1 MPLQS
6 SASLR
11 PMARRLALVIGSL
24 AVAMTLATLWSAG
37 MAVNAHL
44 RRDVGAGLVTRASEQ
59 ARQLQARLL
68 AAEAVAE
75 SASSG
80 DAGAGGVLLRQRAL
94 RGGVFRGAV
103 VLSGAQVQGGNARLP
118 LQLGGSERLA
128 LAGGQT
134 LMRSVSGGGDARPL
148 YLVRATTQGGVPAVA
163 FFELAPDWMWS
174 GFSAPDEDSVLAVVD
189 GGGALLA
196 ASSQIPANLAAA
208 FLRERDVPAEA
219 GSDPVMRAWQ
229 IDGHEWRGV
238 VVPLHPSQ
246 LFLEAPRWS
255 IIAGTTASG
264 GGAFVLLAP
273 GVPWLLLACAV
284 LVAAASLYLQRRWEP
299 VLDATRHALG
309 VLRAGGYERVPLLAA
324 TDAPRATAE
333 AFNRA
338 VDALEERMAALASL
352 GEIDRLLLESGE
364 LEGALEAV
372 LARVCEVTNCHGA
385 TIVLLDP
392 DAPGYARAY
401 LVAADG
407 AAQPVS
413 RIAADPEML
422 EFLAESPGGVTVTR
436 CEPERHSLLEPLRVL
451 GAEFFWAWPVLSQQR
466 VAAVLAV
473 GYRGA
478 PLVPAE
484 VAGFG
489 TQCAQRLG
497 VRLSNS
503 VRDEQLYRQAHFD
516 ALTTLPNRLLFRDRL
531 SQELATAAEGMQRGA
546 LMYVDLDHF
555 KKINDT
561 LGHSAG
567 DQLLMIVAQ
576 RLRSCVKDGDTV
588 ARLGGDEFTVILR
601 NVGSA
606 EATQQVAARI
616 IETLQQ
622 PVHISGRDHYV
633 RASIGVTLFPDDGTG
648 IDELMRN
655 ADLAMYQAKE
665 SGRSRSIFYDRKME
679 RSARQ
684 SADSGLFRALR
695 RREFSLYYQP
705 QYALSDGRLT
715 GLEALLRWQPP
726 RESMRYPG
734 EFIPAAEQSGLIIDI
749 GAWVLETACN
759 QLAIWREQGI
769 APPQLALNVSVQQ
782 LRQPEF
788 PVLVRRALDRV
799 ALPPELLEIELTESV
814 FADED
819 AGQSLRRLAALGVRL
834 ALDDFGTGYSSLGY
848 LRQHPVQ
855 VIKIDRSFIEELPHS
870 FTAATLAETIIAMA
884 HALGK
889 QVVAEGV
896 ETLEQ
901 LEFLRERGC
910 DIVQGFYLAHPRPVA
925 EITELLG
932 ARRPAPALVELRA
945 AG

>member
-1 MPLQS
+1 
-6 SASLR
+6 
-11 PMARRLALVIGSL
+11 MARRLALVIGSL

-44 RRDVGAGLVTRASEQ
+44 RRDVVAGLVTRASEQ

-68 AAEAVAE
+68 SAEAVAE

-134 LMRSVSGGGDARPL
+134 LMRSVSGGEARPL

-174 GFSAPDEDSVLAVVD
+174 GFSAPDEDGVLAVVD

-196 ASSQIPANLAAA
+196 ASSQIPTNLAAA

-229 IDGHEWRGV
+229 IDGREWRGV

-284 LVAAASLYLQRRWEP
+284 LVAAASFYLQRRWEP

-324 TDAPRATAE
+324 SDAPRATAE

-372 LARVCEVTNCHGA
+372 LARVCEVTNCHAA

-436 CEPERHSLLEPLRVL
+436 CEPERHSLLEPLRAL

-665 SGRSRSIFYDRKME
+665 SGRSRSVFYDRKME

>member
-1 MPLQS
+1 
-6 SASLR
+6 
-11 PMARRLALVIGSL
+11 
-24 AVAMTLATLWSAG
+24 
-37 MAVNAHL
+37 
-44 RRDVGAGLVTRASEQ
+44 
-59 ARQLQARLL
+59 
-68 AAEAVAE
+68 
-75 SASSG
+75 
-80 DAGAGGVLLRQRAL
+80 
-94 RGGVFRGAV
+94 
-103 VLSGAQVQGGNARLP
+103 
-118 LQLGGSERLA
+118 
-128 LAGGQT
+128 
-134 LMRSVSGGGDARPL
+134 
-148 YLVRATTQGGVPAVA
+148 
-163 FFELAPDWMWS
+163 
-174 GFSAPDEDSVLAVVD
+174 
-189 GGGALLA
+189 
-196 ASSQIPANLAAA
+196 
-208 FLRERDVPAEA
+208 
-219 GSDPVMRAWQ
+219 MRAWQ
-229 IDGHEWRGV
+229 VDGREWRGAV
-238 VVPLHPSQ
+238 APLHPSQ

-255 IIAGTTASG
+255 IIAGTTAIG
-264 GGAFVLLAP
+264 GGAFALLAP
-273 GVPWLLLACAV
+273 RLPWLLLWCAL
-284 LVAAASLYLQRRWEP
+284 LVAAGTWYLRQRWEP
-299 VLDATRHALG
+299 VLDALRQALPA
-309 VLRAGGYERVPLLAA
+309 LRTGGFQRVPLLSSAD
-324 TDAPRATAE
+324 TPRATAE

-338 VDALEERMAALASL
+338 VDALEERLAALAAL
-352 GEIDRLLLESGE
+352 GAIDRLLLESGE
-364 LEGALEAV
+364 LEAALEAV
-372 LARVCEVTNCHGA
+372 LARVCQVTSCHGA
-385 TIVLLDP
+385 AIALLDP

-413 RIAADPEML
+413 RIATDPEML
-422 EFLAESPGGVTVTR
+422 EFLAEHPDGVTVAR
-436 CEPERHSLLEPLRVL
+436 CEPERHSVLEPLRAL
-451 GAEFFWAWPVLSQQR
+451 GAEFFWVWPVMTQQR
-466 VAAVLAV
+466 VAAVLAA
-473 GYRGA
+473 GYRST
-478 PLVPAE
+478 PLVAAE

-516 ALTTLPNRLLFRDRL
+516 ALTALPNRLLFRDRL
-531 SQELATAAEGMQRGA
+531 SQELATAAEGRQRGA

-567 DQLLMIVAQ
+567 DQLLVIVAQ

-601 NVGSA
+601 SVGSA
-606 EATQQVAARI
+606 EATQQVATRI

-633 RASIGVTLFPDDGTG
+633 RASIGITLFPDDGTA

-665 SGRSRSIFYDRKME
+665 SGRSRAVFYDRKME
-679 RSARQ
+679 RNVRQ

-705 QYALSDGRLT
+705 QYSLRDGRLT

-749 GAWVLETACN
+749 GAWVLESACN

-769 APPQLALNVSVQQ
+769 APPALALNVSVQQ

-814 FADED
+814 FADDD
-819 AGQSLRRLAALGVRL
+819 ARQSLRRLASLGVRL

-910 DIVQGFYLAHPRPVA
+910 DVAQGFYLAHPRPVA

-932 ARRPAPALVELRA
+932 ARRPAPALLELKA

>member
-1 MPLQS
+1 M
-6 SASLR
+6 
-11 PMARRLALVIGSL
+11 
-24 AVAMTLATLWSAG
+24 
-37 MAVNAHL
+37 
-44 RRDVGAGLVTRASEQ
+44 
-59 ARQLQARLL
+59 
-68 AAEAVAE
+68 
-75 SASSG
+75 
-80 DAGAGGVLLRQRAL
+80 
-94 RGGVFRGAV
+94 
-103 VLSGAQVQGGNARLP
+103 
-118 LQLGGSERLA
+118 
-128 LAGGQT
+128 
-134 LMRSVSGGGDARPL
+134 
-148 YLVRATTQGGVPAVA
+148 RATTLGGVPAVA
-163 FFELAPDWMWS
+163 FFELAPDWMWA
-174 GFSAPDEDSVLAVVD
+174 GFGAPGTDGVLAVVD
-189 GGGALLA
+189 GSGALLA
-196 ASSQIPANLAAA
+196 SSGRIPADLAAA
-208 FLRERDVPAEA
+208 FLRERDVPAEPD
-219 GSDPVMRAWQ
+219 SEPVMRAWQ
-229 IDGHEWRGV
+229 VDGDEWRGAV
-238 VVPLHPSQ
+238 APLHPSQ

-255 IIAGTTASG
+255 IIAGMTATG
-264 GGAFVLLAP
+264 GGAFALLAP
-273 GVPWLLLACAV
+273 RLPWLLLLGV
-284 LVAAASLYLQRRWEP
+284 LLVAAATWYLRQRWEP
-299 VLDATRHALG
+299 VLDDLRRALEA
-309 VLRAGGYERVPLLAA
+309 LRVGGIERVPLVAA
-324 TDAPRATAE
+324 ADTPRAVAE
-333 AFNRA
+333 SFNRA
-338 VDALEERMAALASL
+338 VDAMEERLAALAAL

-372 LARVCEVTNCHGA
+372 LARVCQVTSCHGA
-385 TIVLLDP
+385 TVALLDP

-422 EFLAESPGGVTVTR
+422 EFLAEHPEGVTVAR
-436 CEPERHSLLEPLRVL
+436 CEPERHSVLEPLRAL
-451 GAEFFWAWPVLSQQR
+451 GAEFFWVWPVMSQQR
-466 VAAVLAV
+466 VAAVLAA
-473 GYRGA
+473 GYRST
-478 PLVPAE
+478 PLVAPE

-561 LGHSAG
+561 LGHGAG
-567 DQLLMIVAQ
+567 DQLLVIVAQ

-606 EATQQVAARI
+606 DATQQVATRI
-616 IETLQQ
+616 IDALQQ
-622 PVHISGRDHYV
+622 PVHMSGRDHYV
-633 RASIGVTLFPDDGTG
+633 RASIGITLFPDDGTA

-665 SGRSRSIFYDRKME
+665 TGRSRAVFYDRKME
-679 RSARQ
+679 RNTRQ

-705 QYALSDGRLT
+705 QYSLRDGRLT

-769 APPQLALNVSVQQ
+769 APPVLALNVSVQQ

-819 AGQSLRRLAALGVRL
+819 ARQSLRRLASLGVRL

-896 ETLEQ
+896 ETPEQ

-910 DIVQGFYLAHPRPVA
+910 DVGQGFYLAHPRPVA
-925 EITELLG
+925 EISELLG
-932 ARRPAPALVELRA
+932 ARRQAPALAELAA

>member
-1 MPLQS
+1 MCS
-6 SASLR
+6 SDL
-11 PMARRLALVIGSL
+11 
-24 AVAMTLATLWSAG
+24 
-37 MAVNAHL
+37 
-44 RRDVGAGLVTRASEQ
+44 
-59 ARQLQARLL
+59 
-68 AAEAVAE
+68 
-75 SASSG
+75 
-80 DAGAGGVLLRQRAL
+80 DAGAGGALLRQRAL
-94 RGGVFRGAV
+94 RGGAFRGAV
-103 VLSGAQVQGGNARLP
+103 VVGGAQPGGGPARTP
-118 LQLGGSERLA
+118 LQLSRSERLA

-134 LMRSVSGGGDARPL
+134 LLRSAGAGGDGRVL
-148 YLVRATTQGGVPAVA
+148 YLVRAATQGGTPAVA
-163 FFELAPDWMWS
+163 FLELAPDWMWNGLGAAGS
-174 GFSAPDEDSVLAVVD
+174 DGVLAVVD
-189 GGGALLA
+189 GAGALLA
-196 ASSQIPANLAAA
+196 ASGELPADLLAA
-208 FLRERDVPAEA
+208 FLRERDLPAQPDSSA
-219 GSDPVMRAWQ
+219 GLRAWQ
-229 IDGHEWRGV
+229 VDGREWRGA

-255 IIAGTTASG
+255 IIAAAGAPR
-264 GGAFVLLAP
+264 GGALALLAP
-273 GVPWLLLACAV
+273 HLAWLLLACAA
-284 LVAAASLYLQRRWEP
+284 LAAVASWYLHQRWEP
-299 VLDATRHALG
+299 VLDGMRHALD
-309 VLRAGGYERVPLLAA
+309 VLRTGGYERVALVAA
-324 TDAPRATAE
+324 ADTPRTTAE

-338 VDALEERMAALASL
+338 VDALEERMAALGSL

-364 LEGALEAV
+364 LEGALESV
-372 LARVCEVTNCHGA
+372 LAHVCHVSRCHGA
-385 TIVLLDP
+385 SIALLDP

-422 EFLAESPGGVTVTR
+422 EFLAEHPEGITVTR
-436 CEPERHSLLEPLRVL
+436 CEPERHSVLEPLRAL
-451 GAEFFWAWPVLSQQR
+451 GAEFFWVWPVLSQQR

-473 GYRGA
+473 GYRGT

-516 ALTTLPNRLLFRDRL
+516 ALTALPNRLLFRDRL

-567 DQLLMIVAQ
+567 DQLLVIVAQ

-606 EATQQVAARI
+606 EATQQVAERI
-616 IETLQQ
+616 IETLRQ

-633 RASIGVTLFPDDGTG
+633 RASIGITLFPDDGTG

-665 SGRSRSIFYDRKME
+665 SGRSCAVFYDRKME

-705 QYALSDGRLT
+705 QYALGDGRLT

-819 AGQSLRRLAALGVRL
+819 ARQSLRRLAALGVRL

-870 FTAATLAETIIAMA
+870 YTAATLAETIIAMA

-896 ETLEQ
+896 ETPEQ

-910 DIVQGFYLAHPRPVA
+910 DIGQGFYLAHPRPVA
-925 EITELLG
+925 EVTELLS
-932 ARRPAPALVELRA
+932 ARRPAPALAEMQA